1 LQATAMPSVLVE
13 TGFITNPQEEDYLNS
28 EKGQNEVAKCITNA
42 VKEYKTW
49 LEKKQ
54 LPNEKET
61 NSQSPNKV
69 QTNKNAYGFLEAIE
83 QKEKKR
89 AK

>member
-1 LQATAMPSVLVE
+1 MVE

-28 EKGQNEVAKCITNA
+28 AKGQDEIAQCITDA
-42 VKEYKTW
+42 IKEYKTW

-54 LPNEKET
+54 LPTEKQT
-61 NSQSPNKV
+61 NSQSPKKPEAD
-69 QTNKNAYGFLEAIE
+69 KNSYGFLEAIE
-83 QKEKKR
+83 QKEKSK